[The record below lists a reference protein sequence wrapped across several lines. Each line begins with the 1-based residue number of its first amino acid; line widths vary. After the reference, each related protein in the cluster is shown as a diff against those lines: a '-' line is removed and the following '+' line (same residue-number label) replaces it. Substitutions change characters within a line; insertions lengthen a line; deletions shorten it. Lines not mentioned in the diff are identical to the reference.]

1 MDKIKLLLQ
10 IWFNEMAN
18 SMLSDL
24 NYIKLIILFIFEP
37 ITYVDSLLLLLLI
50 AGYILLRVD
59 SFECQKA
66 AFKSFAFVKIKC
78 YLYF

>member
-59 SFECQKA
+59 SFEYQKA
-66 AFKSFAFVKIKC
+66 AIKSFSFVKIKC